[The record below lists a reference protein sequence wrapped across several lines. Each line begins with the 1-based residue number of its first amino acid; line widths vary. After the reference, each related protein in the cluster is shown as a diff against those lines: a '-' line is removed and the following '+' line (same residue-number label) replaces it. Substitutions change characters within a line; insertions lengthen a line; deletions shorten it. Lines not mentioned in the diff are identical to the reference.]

1 MKPSQVVVLLLA
13 ACRPARAGDPDEHT
27 LRAALAPEDAAVPI
41 ASDDCSTGSGRHSL
55 KLRHSVAEGD
65 YRLRVRLVDKA
76 GNVLDEK
83 STLLR
88 VVAGPFDEDDS
99 LSIPKD
105 RG

>member
-1 MKPSQVVVLLLA
+1 M
-13 ACRPARAGDPDEHT
+13 AGEPDEHT
-27 LRAALAPEDAAVPI
+27 LRAALVPQDAAVPI
-41 ASDDCSTGSGRHSL
+41 ASADCSTGSGRHSL

-99 LSIPKD
+99 LSIPKG

>member
-1 MKPSQVVVLLLA
+1 MRPSQMAVLLLA
-13 ACRPARAGDPDEHT
+13 ACRPARAGDPDEHM
-27 LRAALAPEDAAVPI
+27 LRAGLVPQDAAVPI
-41 ASDDCSTGSGRHSL
+41 ASADCSTGSGHHSL
-55 KLRHSVAEGD
+55 KLPHSVPEGH

-88 VVAGPFDEDDS
+88 VVAGPFDEEDS
-99 LSIPKD
+99 LPIHKD